1 MLVFK
6 YYYYNLDYNNNSIMA
21 DDINPLK
28 ILPIIYGFIDK
39 SVFEIILHT
48 CRRTDI
54 PPKLKKKAVMIS
66 FILIDIYV
74 SEVISFIPEVV
85 SSIPRKMY
93 SKNLLLKKIIDII
106 FDSCSIEIINENNRI
121 NPQTILNV

>member
-39 SVFEIILHT
+39 SVFEIILNT

-54 PPKLKKKAVMIS
+54 PPKLKKNVVMVS
-66 FILIDIYV
+66 FILIDMYV
-74 SEVISFIPEVV
+74 SEVISFIPAVV

>member
-1 MLVFK
+1 
-6 YYYYNLDYNNNSIMA
+6 MA

-54 PPKLKKKAVMIS
+54 PPKLKKKAVMTS
-66 FILIDIYV
+66 FVLVDMYD

-85 SSIPRKMY
+85 SSIPSKMY
-93 SKNLLLKKIIDII
+93 SKNLLLKKNIDII

>member
-54 PPKLKKKAVMIS
+54 PPKLKKNVVMVS
-66 FILIDIYV
+66 FILIDMYV
-74 SEVISFIPEVV
+74 SEVISFIPAVV